1 MEVVVATAIFSV
13 TVVSLLIVRDQ
24 AIVNTAKAKNYR
36 IARRLTMELLE
47 KIHAG
52 EEFDAGESEQ
62 FDEENYPQFWWR
74 MKEVEVV
81 ELEEPE
87 LEFLKTPEKQG
98 PGTGRPPGG
107 GPGGGG
113 EKLAQMMGGAT
124 EELKRYVV
132 EVTYPAHTDEGSAT
146 FEVTTYY
153 LKEPDAGALGN
164 MLGGGAGPGGGGGTQ
179 TFGGLRP
186 GEGGDR

>member
-24 AIVNTAKAKNYR
+24 AIVNTSKAKNYR

-47 KIHAG
+47 KIMSG
-52 EEFDAGESEQ
+52 EEFDAGESES
-62 FDEENYPQFWWR
+62 FDPENYPLFSWE
-74 MKEVEVV
+74 MKEVKVV

-87 LEFLKTPEKQG
+87 LEFLKSPEKQEQSH
-98 PGTGRPPGG
+98 PLGG
-107 GPGGGG
+107 GQGGG

-124 EELKRYVV
+124 EELKRYVI
-132 EVTYPAHTDEGSAT
+132 EVTYPAHTDEGTAK

-153 LKEPDAGALGN
+153 LKEPDAGALAN
-164 MLGGGAGPGGGGGTQ
+164 MLGGGAGPGGGGVQ